1 MALLQNPPPSGEGN
15 RVAVEGGLSIY
26 TRKRVAA
33 IAAFFEW
40 PRSVGFAA
48 TSPVGRAFS
57 L

>member
-1 MALLQNPPPSGEGN
+1 MALLQNPPPTGEGN

-26 TRKRVAA
+26 MRKRVAA
-33 IAAFFEW
+33 IAAFFDR

-48 TSPVGRAFS
+48 TSPVGRGFS